1 MGTAW
6 LAGSA
11 PATAMLW
18 KQSQNVPRLQE
29 SFSSGEVRFVLLQRR
44 GGSGKLHLQRG
55 RDAVPEQD
63 ARAENL
69 LFAAL
74 LEQLGYQ
81 AGPAGLVAGAE
92 AGAVVAVEVFVEQ
105 DVIAP
110 MRVGLELV
118 GAAEHGTAAV
128 LVAKKEPGQAAG

>member
-69 LFAAL
+69 YSPLCWSSLATRLVQPVWWLAPR
-74 LEQLGYQ
+74 
-81 AGPAGLVAGAE
+81 PAPLS
-92 AGAVVAVEVFVEQ
+92 
-105 DVIAP
+105 P
-110 MRVGLELV
+110 W
-118 GAAEHGTAAV
+118 
-128 LVAKKEPGQAAG
+128 KYS